1 MNSRLDHSLTDSNIH
16 TVPDLRGQGQMNTAA
31 DKMTTSGTASAEGM
45 SNAVATAQV
54 PTVQAEQIDKKY
66 DEKQVFRDLN
76 LEVAPGEFVCL
87 IGPSGCGKTTLLHM
101 IAGLENPTS
110 GRILVNDSRVEG
122 PDYRRG
128 VVFQSPHLYPWMST
142 RENIEVGPQ
151 LRNEEP
157 DDDLITELIQM
168 VGLTD
173 VEDASP
179 SSLSGGMAQRVALA
193 RTLAN
198 DPELL
203 LLDEPFSAL
212 DELTKM
218 ELQDELVRI
227 VDELDLTA
235 VFVTHD
241 IEEAVYL
248 GDRVVVLGEDTGG
261 VKGIAD
267 VSEAGRARESSES
280 MQRRRDVFELLE
292 AGAK

>member
-1 MNSRLDHSLTDSNIH
+1 
-16 TVPDLRGQGQMNTAA
+16 MNTAA

>member
-1 MNSRLDHSLTDSNIH
+1 MNSRFDHSLTDSNIH

-31 DKMTTSGTASAEGM
+31 DKITTSGTPSAEGM

-54 PTVQAEQIDKKY
+54 PTVQAEQIYKKY

-151 LRNEEP
+151 LRNQEP
-157 DDDLITELIQM
+157 DDDLITELIEM

-227 VDELDLTA
+227 VDEFDLTA

-248 GDRVVVLGEDTGG
+248 GDRVVVLGEDTDG

>member
-151 LRNEEP
+151 LRNQEP
-157 DDDLITELIQM
+157 DDDLITELIEM